1 MVVRRRPV
9 TADRADLWEPL
20 RHRNFR
26 LLWGGFV
33 TSQVGDIVQMLAQAW
48 LVVELTGSARS
59 LGVLAAVQA
68 APRLALGLFAG
79 VLVDRVDRRRLL
91 VATQSLAAAQ
101 CAAFL
106 ALHLTHRLTYPTLL
120 ALALALGV
128 LDALNLTARAAL
140 MPTLVPRPMIPRAVA
155 LQALGVNVTQLLG
168 PSLGGVL
175 LGWFHVTGCL
185 VANLVSFS
193 ALVLSLL
200 AMDLP
205 ARERPAG
212 PEASVGDAL
221 REGGRYLRAH
231 PGLLASIAVAYLL
244 GLFGM
249 PLVRLLPLYARVV
262 LDTTGRGYGALAA
275 CSGIGALAA
284 SLLVTARSAREQ
296 VPRNIVASGAVF
308 ALAVAAFGYTRHAL
322 VAGACLVVF
331 GGSQMA
337 FRSAV
342 MTRIQ
347 TSVPDGLR
355 GRVVSV
361 LAMDFALWSLGAAAL
376 GAMVDAFARA
386 HASLPPGAA
395 LALVPRASM
404 TAGLTAGLTAAGV
417 VCALSVAA
425 SARWVLSVDPDAP
438 ARE

>member
-1 MVVRRRPV
+1 MS
-9 TADRADLWEPL
+9 ADRASLWEPL
-20 RHRNFR
+20 QHRNFR
-26 LLWGGFV
+26 LLWVGFV

-48 LVVELTGSARS
+48 LVVELTHSAALVGR
-59 LGVLAAVQA
+59 LAAVQA
-68 APRLALGLFAG
+68 VPRLLLGLFGG

-91 VATQSLAAAQ
+91 LATQSLAALQSAV
-101 CAAFL
+101 FL
-106 ALHLTHRLTYPTLL
+106 ALYLSHRVTYSVLL
-120 ALALALGV
+120 ALAFALGV

-175 LGWFHVTGCL
+175 LGWVHVEGCL

-200 AMDLP
+200 AMKIP
-205 ARERPAG
+205 PREVPAG
-212 PEASVGDAL
+212 PTPSVGDAL

-231 PGLLASIAVAYLL
+231 PGLLWSIVLAYLV
-244 GLFGM
+244 GVFGM
-249 PLVRLLPLYARVV
+249 PLVRLLPLYAKVV
-262 LDTTGRGYGALAA
+262 LGTSGRGYGLLAA
-275 CSGIGALAA
+275 ASGVGALCA
-284 SLLVTARSAREQ
+284 SLLVTARSSAQ
-296 VPRNIVASGAVF
+296 LVPRNIVASGAVF
-308 ALAVAAFGYTRHAL
+308 SAAVVAFAHTRSIPLAA
-322 VAGACLVVF
+322 ACLLVF

-347 TSVPDGLR
+347 TEVPDQLR

-376 GAMVDAFARA
+376 GAAVDAYARA
-386 HASLPPGAA
+386 QASLPASAP
-395 LALVPRASM
+395 LSSVPRAAM

-417 VCALSVAA
+417 VCAVATLA
-425 SARWVLSVDPDAP
+425 SARGVLR
-438 ARE
+438 REE